1 LPGDPEIAEA
11 LVLLSCGEQM
21 LIILLD
27 SSFPV
32 DLLMNIGVWRLVVIF
47 GWRVFVNSAAEGDK
61 TAIASKTGIFFCFL
75 WSGAVEVKGF

>member
-1 LPGDPEIAEA
+1 MSSLTNPEPASIPGDPEIAEA

-27 SSFPV
+27 SSFAV

-47 GWRVFVNSAAEGDK
+47 GWRVFAQQFQFSITINQP
-61 TAIASKTGIFFCFL
+61 L
-75 WSGAVEVKGF
+75 YLGA

>member
-1 LPGDPEIAEA
+1 
-11 LVLLSCGEQM
+11 
-21 LIILLD
+21 
-27 SSFPV
+27 
-32 DLLMNIGVWRLVVIF
+32 MNIGVWRLVVIF